1 MKINK
6 NVIGVINL
14 TVIVTVV
21 VYFMGG
27 FEKSEPEVKVPW
39 TTDAVVECQEAVK
52 NKLQYAKAS
61 FDNAF
66 KHKGTKEIIKG
77 KRFQVAG
84 KVSIGK
90 LQKNYGC
97 LVEYKNNGYEVEVIL
112 WNLAKSYKSGKGYV

>member
-6 NVIGVINL
+6 NLIGVINL

-21 VYFMGG
+21 TYFMGG
-27 FEKSEPEVKVPW
+27 FEKSEPEIEVPW

-52 NKLQYAKAS
+52 NKLHGAKVK

-66 KHKGTKEIIKG
+66 KHRGTKEIIKG

-97 LVEYKNNGYEVEVIL
+97 FVVYKNNKYEVEVIL
-112 WNLAKSYKSGKGYV
+112 